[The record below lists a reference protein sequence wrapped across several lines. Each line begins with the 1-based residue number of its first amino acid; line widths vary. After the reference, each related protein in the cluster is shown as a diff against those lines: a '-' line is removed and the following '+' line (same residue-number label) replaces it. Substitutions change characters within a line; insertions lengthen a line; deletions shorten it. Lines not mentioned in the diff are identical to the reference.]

1 MAKMSRSFS
10 MKNAEIRLDKG
21 VIVETTKDGESIFSI
36 KELLKEWDKISGI
49 SISFKKDEEVFN
61 S

>member
-21 VIVETTKDGESIFSI
+21 VIVEVDKDGESTFSI
-36 KELLKEWDKISGI
+36 EKLLKEWDKISGI
-49 SISFKKDEEVFN
+49 SISFKKDEEVFD